1 MRASPHLPTFNVRL
15 LARAIALLA
24 GSAVAAQTLAAGLEE
39 VVVTAEKREE
49 SLQNT
54 PISLVA
60 MSGTELEQ
68 QGVTSLNDLPRNV
81 PNLQITP
88 APSNAASLRIFI
100 RGVGNF
106 DDQLTQDPS
115 VAVYTDG
122 VYMARSQGLASEVAD
137 IERIEVLRGPQGSLY
152 GRNATGGAIN
162 FITKAPQL
170 QTWGFSQSIT
180 AGSDDEFRS
189 RTMLN
194 APLGDQAA
202 LRLSYAHAQKD
213 GFVDNRGSG
222 EDSFGAK
229 DRDAL
234 RADLR
239 WQPGSDWDVRYTYD
253 RSHIEDTA
261 IYFTPDNLAG
271 DASRPSHSPAAVDDF
286 RPSDITAQG
295 HQLTIAWN
303 LLDNLTL
310 KSISAYRKL
319 DNYDYQDYLTYI
331 PGAPNASIVQDD
343 LQQNQRSQELQLLGN
358 ALDQQFEYIVGA
370 YYFHEEGDGRISS
383 LTVTSNFNQYRDFD
397 IDNTA
402 KAVFGQITYSPDAFD
417 KRLHLTMG
425 ARKSWDDRDADLTI
439 TNIPGGVPG
448 APSTGEGSKSL
459 HNFSPSYTVGFDVT
473 DAVNIYAKYAKGYK
487 SGGFNVRPS
496 TIARFADGFD
506 PEKLDTYEVGT
517 KTEWWDNR
525 VRFNAAIFHSSYD
538 DIQINTQS
546 DPNVPTASDI
556 LNAGE
561 ATIDGVELEVT
572 AMLTDALELGLNY
585 AYLNADYDKIE
596 NALGQDVT
604 RNYIFVNAPQNS
616 YVVNAD
622 YDFGATPAGKLSA
635 NVNYSWQD
643 DIYTTTSTTSGRWQS
658 DSYGLLNA
666 RLTLAE
672 IPGIPVGKLRVALWG
687 KNLEDKEYRVIHAP
701 AFGGYSAF
709 GDPRSAGVDLVYEY

>member
-1 MRASPHLPTFNVRL
+1 MPTSTPPLDVRL

-24 GSAVAAQTLAAGLEE
+24 GGALIPHSFAATLEE

-49 SLQNT
+49 SLQDT

-60 MSGTELEQ
+60 LSGASLEQ
-68 QGVTSLNDLPRNV
+68 QGVTNLNELPRNV

-88 APSNAASLRIFI
+88 APSNAASLRIYI

-137 IERIEVLRGPQGSLY
+137 LERIEVLRGPQGSLY

-162 FITKAPQL
+162 FITRAPQL
-170 QTWGFSQSIT
+170 RDWGFSQSIT
-180 AGSDDEFRS
+180 AGSDDELRS

-202 LRLSYAHAQKD
+202 LRLSYARAKKD

-222 EDSFGAK
+222 EDTFGSR
-229 DRDAL
+229 DRDAM

-239 WQPGSDWDVRYTYD
+239 WQPADDWDIRYTYD
-253 RSHIEDTA
+253 RSHIEDSA
-261 IYFTPDNLAG
+261 LYFTPDNLAG
-271 DASRPSHSPAAVDDF
+271 DARRPSRSPAGVDDF
-286 RPSDITAQG
+286 EPSDITTRG
-295 HQLTIAWN
+295 HQLTATWN
-303 LLDNLTL
+303 VLENLTL

-319 DNYDYQDYLTYI
+319 DNFNYQDYLTYV
-331 PGAPNASIVQDD
+331 PGAPNASIIQDD
-343 LQQNQRSQELQLLGN
+343 LQQNQRSQELQVLGN
-358 ALDQQFEYIVGA
+358 AFDQQLEYVAGV
-370 YYFHEEGDGRISS
+370 YYFHEEGDGRIAS
-383 LTVTSNFNQYRDFD
+383 LTQASNFTQYRDFE

-402 KAVFGQITYSPDAFD
+402 KAVFGQLTYSPAALD
-417 KRLHLTMG
+417 KRLHLTLG
-425 ARKSWDDRDADLTI
+425 ARKSWDDRDAELAI
-439 TNIPGGVPG
+439 TNAPGGVAG
-448 APSTGEGSKSL
+448 APSVGEGSKSL
-459 HNFSPSYTVGFDVT
+459 HNFSPSYTVAYDVS
-473 DAVNIYAKYAKGYK
+473 DAINVYAKYAKGYK

-506 PEKLDTYEVGT
+506 PEKLDTYELGA

-525 VRFNAAIFHSSYD
+525 IRLNAAVFHSNYD

-546 DPNVPTASDI
+546 NPNVPTASDI

-561 ATIDGVELEVT
+561 ATIEGVELEVT
-572 AMLTDALELGLNY
+572 AALTDALTVGINY
-585 AYLNADYDKIE
+585 AYLNADYDRIE

-616 YVVNAD
+616 YVANAD
-622 YDFGATPAGKLSA
+622 YDFGATPIGDLSA
-635 NVNYSWQD
+635 NINYSWQD
-643 DIYTTTSTTSGRWQS
+643 DIYTTTATTSGFWTS

-666 RLTLAE
+666 RVTLAE
-672 IPGIPVGKLRVALWG
+672 IPGIPAGSLRVALWG

-709 GDPRSAGVDLVYEY
+709 GDPRSAGIDLVYEY

>member
-1 MRASPHLPTFNVRL
+1 MPSRIPPVNVRP
-15 LARAIALLA
+15 LARVIALLA
-24 GSAVAAQTLAAGLEE
+24 GGAMASHSVAAGLEE

-49 SLQNT
+49 SLQDT

-60 MSGTELEQ
+60 LSGASLEQ
-68 QGVTSLNDLPRNV
+68 QGVTNLNELPRNV

-88 APSNAASLRIFI
+88 APSNAASLRIYI

-137 IERIEVLRGPQGSLY
+137 LERVEVLRGPQGSLY

-162 FITKAPQL
+162 FITKAPRL
-170 QTWGFSQSIT
+170 GTWGFSQSIT
-180 AGSDDEFRS
+180 AGSDAELRS

-202 LRLSYAHAQKD
+202 LRLSYARAKKD

-222 EDSFGAK
+222 EDTFGAR
-229 DRDAL
+229 DRDAM

-239 WQPGSDWDVRYTYD
+239 WQPADEWDMRYTYD

-261 IYFTPDNLAG
+261 LYFTPDNLAG
-271 DASRPSHSPAAVDDF
+271 DAKRPSHAPSAVDDF
-286 RPSDITAQG
+286 EPSDITTQG
-295 HQLTIAWN
+295 HQLTLTWN
-303 LLDNLTL
+303 VLDNLTL

-319 DNYDYQDYLTYI
+319 DNYNYQDYLTYI
-331 PGAPNASIVQDD
+331 PGAPNASIIQDD
-343 LQQNQRSQELQLLGN
+343 LQQDQRSQELQLLGN
-358 ALDQQFEYIVGA
+358 ALDQQLEYVGGL
-370 YYFHEEGDGRISS
+370 YYFHEEGDGRITS
-383 LTVTSNFNQYRDFD
+383 LTQASNFTQYRDFD

-402 KAVFGQITYSPDAFD
+402 KAVFGQLTYSPAALD
-417 KRLHLTMG
+417 KRLHLTLG
-425 ARKSWDDRDADLTI
+425 VRKSWDDRDADLAI
-439 TNIPGGVPG
+439 INAPGGVAG
-448 APSTGEGSKSL
+448 APSAGTGSRSL
-459 HNFSPSYTVGFDVT
+459 DNFSPSYTIAYDVSDT
-473 DAVNIYAKYAKGYK
+473 INVYAKYAKGYK

-496 TIARFADGFD
+496 TIARFSDGFD
-506 PEKLDTYEVGT
+506 PEKLDTYELGA

-525 VRFNAAIFHSSYD
+525 VRLNAAVFHSNYD

-572 AMLTDALELGLNY
+572 AALTDELTIGLNY

-616 YVVNAD
+616 YVANID
-622 YDFGATPAGKLSA
+622 YNFGATPAGDLSA
-635 NVNYSWQD
+635 NINYSWQD
-643 DIYTTTSTTSGRWQS
+643 DIYTTTATTSGLWTS

-672 IPGIPVGKLRVALWG
+672 IPGIPAGKLRVALWG

-709 GDPRSAGVDLVYEY
+709 GDTRSAGVDLVYEY